1 MQGRGLQA
9 KAETTTGRSETVA
22 YRPVAVLGAVP
33 AMDCFWLRER
43 PVAGWQLDGATR

>member
-1 MQGRGLQA
+1 MQATQMTA
-9 KAETTTGRSETVA
+9 PARSATVA
-22 YRPVAVLGAVP
+22 DRPVAVLGAVP